1 MAVQE
6 KGKERYLFKRKLE
19 EIEAAEG
26 RGTELVSLYVP
37 PSRQVSDV
45 TSYLRQELSQSS
57 NIKSKTTRKNV
68 MSAIESIMSRLRA
81 FRKVPETGLAFF
93 VGHKQVGADQ
103 TQMVSHVVEPPEP
116 VSTFL
121 YRCDSQFFTEPLEEM
136 LREKDLFGLVV
147 IDRSE
152 ATLGLLRGKRIEII
166 KNVQSLVPSKHSKGG
181 QSARRF
187 ERLIEQA
194 AHEFF
199 VKVGDLMTGAYLETS
214 ELKGILLGGPGGT
227 KDDFLKGD
235 YIHHELKKVVLETF
249 DLGYA
254 DESGLREMVEKAKDT
269 LADIDLMREKRLVQS
284 FLDQVRRP
292 DGGLAVYGEE
302 EVRKALGLGAVDVFM
317 ISEGLRQVRL
327 EVRCPNCGHRGHETT
342 KSGEPGPCPE
352 CGSEVDVE
360 DRADV
365 VEELT
370 ALAQSVGTRVEFIS
384 VESEEGA
391 LFGRTF
397 GGLGGL
403 LRFQVSG

>member
-1 MAVQE
+1 MAAQE

-19 EIEAAEG
+19 DIEAAEG

-37 PSRQVSDV
+37 PKRQISDV
-45 TSYLRQELSQSS
+45 TGYLRQELSQSS

-68 MSAIESIMSRLRA
+68 MSAIESILSRLRA
-81 FRKVPETGLAFF
+81 FRKVPEKGLAFF
-93 VGHKQVGADQ
+93 VGHQQVGADQ
-103 TQMVSHVVEPPEP
+103 TQMVSFVVEPPEP
-116 VSTFL
+116 VTTFL
-121 YRCDSQFFTEPLEEM
+121 YRCDSRFFTEPLEEM
-136 LREKDLFGLVV
+136 LEEKDLYALLV

-152 ATLGLLRGKRIEII
+152 ATLGLLRGKRIEVV

-199 VKVGDLMTGAYLETS
+199 VKIGTLMTEAFLEVS

-235 YIHHELKKVVLETF
+235 YLHHELKKIVLETF

-254 DESGLREMVEKAKDT
+254 DESGLREMVEKAKET
-269 LADIDLMREKRLVQS
+269 LADIDLMREKRLVQD
-284 FLDQVRRP
+284 FMEQIRKP
-292 DGGLAVYGEE
+292 DGGLVVYGEE
-302 EVRKALGLGAVDVFM
+302 EVRNALSLGAVDVLI
-317 ISEGLRQVRL
+317 ISEGLRKVRL
-327 EVRCPNCGHRGHETT
+327 EVHCPSCGYRGHATAE
-342 KSGEPGPCPE
+342 GEGPGPCPE
-352 CGSEVDVE
+352 CGSDLDVE
-360 DRADV
+360 EEVDV

-370 ALAQSVGTRVEFIS
+370 ALAESVGTRVEFIS
-384 VESEEGA
+384 VDSEEGA
-391 LFGRTF
+391 LFARTF

-403 LRFQVSG
+403 LRFQVAG